1 MFAPSR
7 RRTFSD
13 RAPERCSRV
22 ERFEPVTAALRLLSS
37 PSSRLASSGGRAA
50 RPVPCRR
57 PSLPPAPELRK
68 SRETVSLRPSV
79 FADTRYRR
87 PGARHGKVG
96 HRHPTEHQPRRAEL
110 APNHRQ
116 RERLRVEPLYHVA
129 PPNPHEPRPSAT
141 ASPAR
146 RRAPELSQDVNVPTS
161 STSFLSEIQ
170 HAKPSARAD
179 GPIEHEVNDV
189 PRLSVPRTSPVPP
202 TKATSRIGRYL
213 GSLRGAFQ
221 HDLAGRS
228 ANAAKSGRGARKGR
242 GGDHGRGRGGDL
254 LPLPCP
260 IGATATAGVGSRA
273 VCDHEALDP
282 SARSSLPP
290 RIVLACGCG
299 YPLAACQDRR
309 SARGCARWSRYVTRL
324 RSRSERDGDQMRRS
338 SRLRETGRTAG
349 AFPEPEA
356 RRSPAHTCI
365 AGERG
370 SANCM
375 Q

>member
-242 GGDHGRGRGGDL
+242 GGDHGRGRL
-254 LPLPCP
+254 CR
-260 IGATATAGVGSRA
+260 SRGQA
-273 VCDHEALDP
+273 HRPRRRAQPVKERQRRQRRP
-282 SARSSLPP
+282 PP
-290 RIVLACGCG
+290 RRQPPPRPV
-299 YPLAACQDRR
+299 AALRARTPEPPRQG
-309 SARGCARWSRYVTRL
+309 ARGVRRGALGPPGRLGARCCNGQVA
-324 RSRSERDGDQMRRS
+324 Q
-338 SRLRETGRTAG
+338 
-349 AFPEPEA
+349 
-356 RRSPAHTCI
+356 
-365 AGERG
+365 
-370 SANCM
+370 
-375 Q
+375 